1 MDALDLAR
9 WILVELEDVKPER
22 FDEILD
28 GAEPYGISLDN
39 RIPITIDYN
48 TVGVH
53 ESGRMMF
60 YLDVYKFDKDY
71 FAGKIPYEVP
81 EEPRFEQVVLVD

>member
-1 MDALDLAR
+1 
-9 WILVELEDVKPER
+9 
-22 FDEILD
+22 
-28 GAEPYGISLDN
+28 
-39 RIPITIDYN
+39 
-48 TVGVH
+48 
-53 ESGRMMF
+53 MMF